1 MSSNPKAIAL
11 RMDSEPSDQSKRQA
25 ATKKR
30 ISQHEDYLILKSGS
44 DMDRI
49 DEAEHHEEDGELECK
64 VLKSGCDMVGSI
76 ASQHSVEHRRPIK
89 RMVLKVQAR
98 YGWAALPPYIQF
110 NNAADFVAQMIL
122 KSTPDMDGQIALL
135 HSIKHHWPNKRIVSR
150 TVRYQTE
157 PGSPKSAHVNLRGH
171 KGISFLLV
179 IFEPLTSTLEGWLSY
194 RWYLLVSQLDLPT
207 EDGGRPVI
215 CFDVEKEEFGLI
227 DPPKRILE
235 AAVVVKRA

>member
-1 MSSNPKAIAL
+1 MSTNPKAIAL

-89 RMVLKVQAR
+89 QMVLKSGSDMDGRIAPLHSVQQR
-98 YGWAALPPYIQF
+98 WPILH
-110 NNAADFVAQMIL
+110 MIL
-122 KSTPDMDGQIALL
+122 KSRRDMDGQIYIG
-135 HSIKHHWPNKRIVSR
+135 SILK
-150 TVRYQTE
+150 T
-157 PGSPKSAHVNLRGH
+157 
-171 KGISFLLV
+171 
-179 IFEPLTSTLEGWLSY
+179 
-194 RWYLLVSQLDLPT
+194 
-207 EDGGRPVI
+207 
-215 CFDVEKEEFGLI
+215 
-227 DPPKRILE
+227 
-235 AAVVVKRA
+235 